1 MQIRTYLHTAS
12 GLKEILALHEL
23 KITQKINEHATL
35 LLTARLTEEAKEVSY
50 IQNAKALD
58 VVEVVLEDEN
68 TGGGSSDV
76 LGSQDNTALINAIE
90 DSGGSGQR
98 TIFKGVLKNI
108 NIQRQDKHNFLIV
121 EAYSSSYLADIEIN
135 CRSFQDES
143 ETYESIVSKVIT
155 TPFSRNGTSRKIGQI
170 IDEATKGE
178 ETGEF
183 VMQYR
188 ETDWQFIKR
197 MSSRFFLGLV
207 PSLIHETP
215 SITMGIPQG
224 QNVGNIEKYNFIAKK
239 DLQKYLNM
247 SRNTEFNEKSKFGEF
262 TELDAVTFFIET
274 TDEFNIGDK
283 LMYQYNTDET
293 NKVGILYIK
302 NKEIEMIGGVLR
314 FHYELSTERGLCVPM
329 FWNEQIVGLSLQGVV
344 LDRIQDTVKVFL
356 EIDDEP
362 PTPAYKF
369 PYTTPY
375 TAEGSAGWYVM
386 PELED
391 TVYIYFPN
399 KEEKY
404 GVGLN
409 GIRVKNTG
417 TDKIAN
423 PEIKYLRTRD
433 GKELKLAPDEVVL
446 TCIYQNEDIEKG
458 IEENKIYIQLNE
470 ESGITIQSSKPINI
484 NSDGD
489 IHFTADKDIIFEALE
504 EIKLK
509 SGTKSQIKMD
519 ESIEIVSSI
528 VKVN

>member
-1 MQIRTYLHTAS
+1 MLIKTYLHTAT

-23 KITQKINEHATL
+23 KIAQKINEHATL
-35 LLTARLTEEAKEVSY
+35 LLTARLTEEAEIDY
-50 IQNAKALD
+50 IRSARSLD
-58 VVEVVLEDEN
+58 VIEVALERPVDAADEGLYGLGDAQTEDEIK
-68 TGGGSSDV
+68 TE
-76 LGSQDNTALINAIE
+76 LK
-90 DSGGSGQR
+90 
-98 TIFKGVLKNI
+98 TIFKGVLKNMR
-108 NIQRQDKHNFLIV
+108 IQRQDKHDFLVI
-121 EAYSSSYLADIEIN
+121 EAMSSSYLADIEIN
-135 CRSFQDES
+135 CRSFQDGN
-143 ETYESIVSKVIT
+143 ETYESIVSKVIA
-155 TPFSRNGTSRKIGQI
+155 TPFSRDGTSRKVGR
-170 IDEATKGE
+170 IDDRASNGKT
-178 ETGEF
+178 TGEF

-197 MSSRFFLGLV
+197 MASRFYLGLV
-207 PSLIHETP
+207 PSLIFDMP

-224 QNVGNIEKYNFIAKK
+224 KTIGDIEKFNFIAKK

-247 SRNTEFNEKSKFGEF
+247 SQNTEFNRDAGKGEF
-262 TELDAVTFFIET
+262 SELDAMTFFVET
-274 TDEFNIGDK
+274 TDDFNIGDK
-283 LMYQYNTDET
+283 LMYQYSTHEA
-293 NKVGILYIK
+293 KIGILFIK
-302 NKEIEMIGGVLR
+302 SKEIEMIGGVLR
-314 FHYELSTERGLCVPM
+314 FHYELSTERGLCVPKI
-329 FWNEQIVGLSLQGVV
+329 WNEQIVGLSLQGVV
-344 LDRIQDTVKVFL
+344 LERVRDTVSVFL
-356 EIDDEP
+356 EIDDEQP
-362 PTPAYKF
+362 SPAWRF
-369 PYTTPY
+369 PYSTPY

-386 PELED
+386 PEFED

-417 TDKIAN
+417 TDRIAN

-433 GKELKLAPDEVVL
+433 GKELKLAPDEIVL
-446 TCIYQNEDIEKG
+446 TCINRNEDAERG
-458 IEENKIYIQLNE
+458 IEENKIYIQLNQN
-470 ESGITIQSSKPINI
+470 SGITIQSTKPINI